1 MTEPTWPSRT
11 SIFFSTGVLLA
22 LLLLGFLALG
32 VLGDAYEPLGDFP
45 RQTLD
50 WVRHNGPGGAVKG
63 GNTPSA
69 SQAARGALSRSK
81 RGGRDRSSGPAA

>member
-1 MTEPTWPSRT
+1 
-11 SIFFSTGVLLA
+11 LLA

-50 WVRHNGPGGAVKG
+50 WVRHNGPGGAVLALYAEESGVPVLLPGDGLGSTQRPKG
-63 GNTPSA
+63 IDP
-69 SQAARGALSRSK
+69 
-81 RGGRDRSSGPAA
+81 D